1 MRDHDLKVNPTKEK
15 HLSNMRSSTSEI
27 AAKIDPPL
35 IFALD
40 QYLDYIN
47 EDELLE
53 VTPKS
58 LRIRKKLLDFKE
70 RKRSGREEEDE
81 GD

>member
-1 MRDHDLKVNPTKEK
+1 
-15 HLSNMRSSTSEI
+15 MRSSTSEI
-27 AAKIDPPL
+27 STKIDPPTQ
-35 IFALD
+35 FALD
-40 QYLDYIN
+40 QFLDYIN

-58 LRIRKKLLDFKE
+58 LRIRKRLLDFKE
-70 RKRSGREEEDE
+70 RKRSGREEDDY